1 MCGKFW
7 KQSRLGPFSY
17 LTEGNFTKVI
27 RYSFFFFSPSLKS
40 SSPNRYKVKTHHFY
54 LNQRSTSFLSVK
66 ALDPCDKA
74 QIQIKRKTALIYYAV
89 WSHYVRP
96 RNESLSLSDFLS
108 QDALIWLSL
117 SAPGE
122 LFCLA
127 YPINRRLSSLF
138 SHSQS
143 SRPFFLVINR
153 EMGSLLLKAA
163 LLPSSKVLSPFLKMQ
178 NIYFLPKTS
187 GYLVWVTLSWG
198 W

>member
-17 LTEGNFTKVI
+17 LTGGNYNKVI
-27 RYSFFFFSPSLKS
+27 KYSFFFFPSLKS

-66 ALDPCDKA
+66 ALDPCDEA

-89 WSHYVRP
+89 CSHYVLP

-108 QDALIWLSL
+108 QDALIWFSL
-117 SAPGE
+117 SAPGG

-127 YPINRRLSSLF
+127 YPINRMLSSLF

-143 SRPFFLVINR
+143 SRPFSLVINR
-153 EMGSLLLKAA
+153 EMDRLHFCQVSKCSRPSLR
-163 LLPSSKVLSPFLKMQ
+163 MQ
-178 NIYFLPKTS
+178 NICFLPKTS
-187 GYLVWVTLSWG
+187 GYLV
-198 W
+198 